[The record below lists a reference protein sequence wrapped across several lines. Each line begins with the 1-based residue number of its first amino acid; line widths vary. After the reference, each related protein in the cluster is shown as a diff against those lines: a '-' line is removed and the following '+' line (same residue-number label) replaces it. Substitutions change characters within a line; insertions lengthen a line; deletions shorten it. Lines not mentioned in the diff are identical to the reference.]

1 MENNLTKEQRVI
13 HDECHKCY
21 GELLVLEKKFLELQV
36 EYNAKKIEYE
46 QYLFQVD
53 QMLLGQ

>member
-21 GELLVLEKKFLELQV
+21 SELKDLEAQFLDLQ
-36 EYNAKKIEYE
+36 EKYNAKKIEYE
-46 QYLFQVD
+46 QLEFQLR
-53 QMLLGQ
+53 QIMLD